1 MISLIIFLSTT
12 VFFSISLLVLVLPL
26 VVFRE
31 TFFLKNKITFNKNEL
46 TGYLIL
52 FLSSIFIIFFNI
64 FLGPVIGNIKEGSV
78 LGDIPYILLIP
89 FAFLIGK
96 FLNQKDLRILK
107 YIIIIEIVVGVFEY
121 ISGVP
126 TFFKN
131 NTPITELADSDILY
145 QKRVFGFSPNSSTL
159 AAKIIYLSVI
169 VMMEVKKFNKISS
182 ENFVFIFFILI
193 GLFVTFNRTAI
204 ISIFLSLL
212 ILFGMKWRSLILLTT
227 PAILIVFIKWDTIAE
242 QLTRGRGSVDLSGRD
257 QIFAYFFNF
266 FSENLLLGNVGTK
279 LWWNSAGFVW
289 HSHNSYL
296 EFLASNGLLTTLI
309 FAFGMFFLFRKNIV
323 ITLPILIFSCFQ
335 YGFLWGLS
343 FYDIIFSAV
352 IYNYAL
358 KYNEMKGGFK

>member
-1 MISLIIFLSTT
+1 MISLLIFLSTT

-26 VVFRE
+26 VLFRE
-31 TFFLKNKITFNKNEL
+31 TILFKNKITFNKNEL
-46 TGYLIL
+46 IGYLIL
-52 FLSSIFIIFFNI
+52 FLASIFIMFFNI
-64 FLGPVIGNIKEGSV
+64 FLGPVIGNIKEGSL

-89 FAFLIGK
+89 LAFLVGK
-96 FLNQKDLRILK
+96 FLNEKDLRILK
-107 YIIIIEIVVGVFEY
+107 YLIAFEVIVGVFEY

-145 QKRVFGFSPNSSTL
+145 QRRVFGFSPNSSTL
-159 AAKIIYLSVI
+159 AAKIIYLTVI
-169 VMMEVKKFNKISS
+169 VMMSVKKFKKISI
-182 ENFVFIFFILI
+182 ENYGFILLILI
-193 GLFVTFNRTAI
+193 GLLVTFNRTAI

-212 ILFGMKWRSLILLTT
+212 ILFGMNLRNLILLTT
-227 PAILIVFIKWDTIAE
+227 PVILIVFVKWSAISE

-257 QIFAYFFNF
+257 QIFAYFYNF

-289 HSHNSYL
+289 HSHNSFL
-296 EFLASNGLLTTLI
+296 EFLASNGFIASLI
-309 FAFGMFFLFRKNIV
+309 FALGMFYLFGKRII

-352 IYNYAL
+352 IYNYVAQ
-358 KYNEMKGGFK
+358 YNVVKDGRI